1 MLRVPV
7 IVRAKMPDGE
17 SLEEQS
23 YTSVVNA
30 HGGLLNLQRE
40 LLVGQPIVLVNA
52 QTKKEHGARVVRVE
66 NPPGG
71 HIAVAFEFDK
81 PSPQFWPVV
90 FPPGDWTTPKT

>member
-7 IVRAKMPDGE
+7 IVRAKMPNGE
-17 SLEEQS
+17 SVQEES

-40 LLVGQPIVLVNA
+40 LLVGQPIVLVNV

-71 HIAVAFEFDK
+71 HTAVAFEFDK

-90 FPPGDWTTPKT
+90 FPPADWTVPKS